1 MILHNLIDYET
12 LRIIWWL
19 LLGILLIGFAVMD
32 GFDLGAAALLP
43 FVAKD
48 DIERRV
54 VINSIGPTW
63 EGNQVWLILGGG
75 AIFAA
80 WPPLYAVSF
89 SGFYLAMFAIL
100 FALILRPV
108 GFKYRSKREDAR
120 WRNTWDWALF
130 VGGAVPA
137 LIFGVAVGNVLRGVP
152 FHFNGDLR
160 IFYDGT
166 TLFELLNPF
175 SLLCGLVS
183 VAMLVMHGAAWLVL
197 KTDGPVA
204 DRARRYGSMAALAT
218 IALFVLGGI
227 VLWIGVDGYRITSV
241 VNPIGP
247 SNPLAK
253 TVVKAP
259 GAWLA
264 NYGSQPLTILA
275 PVLGLVGAAAAY
287 AFMQSRREIATLLAS
302 SLSIVGIITTVGVSI
317 FPFLLPSSIDPRSSL
332 TVWDASSSHMT
343 LFIMLVC
350 AVIFVPIIIAYTA
363 WVYHVMWGK
372 VDEKAIRDEHGHAY

>member
-1 MILHNLIDYET
+1 MILHQLIDYET
-12 LRIIWWL
+12 LRIIWWV
-19 LLGILLIGFAVMD
+19 LLGVLLIGFAIMD

-43 FVAKD
+43 FVAKTD
-48 DIERRV
+48 LERRV

-108 GFKYRSKREDAR
+108 GFKYRSKREDVR
-120 WRNTWDWALF
+120 WRTTWDWALF

-175 SLLCGLVS
+175 ALLCGLVS
-183 VAMLVMHGAAWLVL
+183 VAMLVMHGAAWIIL

-204 DRARRYGSMAALAT
+204 ERARTYGGIAALLT
-218 IALFVLGGI
+218 VVLFLLGGI
-227 VLWIGVDGYRITSV
+227 ATWIAVDGYHIVST
-241 VNPIGP
+241 VNPMGP

-253 TVVKAP
+253 TVTKAA
-259 GAWLA
+259 GAWFE
-264 NYGSQPLTILA
+264 NYGTQPVTLLA
-275 PVLGLVGAAAAY
+275 PLLGLVGASGAY
-287 AFMQSRREIATLLAS
+287 VFIGARREVAALLAS
-302 SLSIVGIITTVGVSI
+302 SLSIAGIITTVGVSM
-317 FPFLLPSSIDPRSSL
+317 FPFILPSSVDPNSSL

-343 LFIMLVC
+343 LFIMLVV
-350 AVIFVPIIIAYTA
+350 AVVFVPIIIAYTS

-372 VDEKAIRDEHGHAY
+372 VDEKAIRDDRGHAY